1 MVLVVI
7 HRSHEVG
14 WDLLLT
20 YLMAQRLVWF
30 RLIFVLLGLGL
41 APVSTPPEIQLNVVV
56 GLLIFVALLI
66 ALFVVPYRSP
76 DDGPSDE

>member
-1 MVLVVI
+1 MHVILSLVFL
-7 HRSHEVG
+7 R
-14 WDLLLT
+14 
-20 YLMAQRLVWF
+20 
-30 RLIFVLLGLGL
+30 IFVLLGLGL
-41 APVSTPPEIQLNVVV
+41 ATASTRPEIQLNIVV